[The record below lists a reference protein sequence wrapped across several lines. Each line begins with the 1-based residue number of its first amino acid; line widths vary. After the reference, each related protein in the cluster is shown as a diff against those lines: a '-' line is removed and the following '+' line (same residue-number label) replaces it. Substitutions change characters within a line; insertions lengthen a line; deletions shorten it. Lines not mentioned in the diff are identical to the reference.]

1 MDSEED
7 AVKTRGLTDLTHETK
22 DQLQDLN
29 LQMARF
35 EGILQEVQTSITSQ
49 SVLLQDLHS
58 QIFKGS
64 LNQSPA
70 ISLAVASAPMSS
82 RSILKK
88 QVRTE
93 DEAEMIPLPMEMP
106 QNLPILPGEVKLTRL
121 TCCLEPWKAPFL
133 RFTSK
138 NRLKEEYFQD
148 EATNHTKVSQFY
160 LSFSGIEWIE
170 LCTFFYFFVGFFGS
184 PTKKNMQFSLVSQ
197 VQKHQ
202 FPKLEGHGGIE
213 GHFSDPRRGTLHPG
227 RSMLQPWMNCLPS
240 WPGSSYKPTVVVT
253 STVHIARVQLL
264 KMKKHLLT

>member
-1 MDSEED
+1 M
-7 AVKTRGLTDLTHETK
+7 KTRGLADLTHETK

-64 LNQSPA
+64 SNQSPA

-106 QNLPILPGEVKLTRL
+106 QNLPILPGEVNVFPRL
-121 TCCLEPWKAPFL
+121 TCCLEPWKAPFKKDAPPKSDSKKNSFRTKRLITL
-133 RFTSK
+133 RFH
-138 NRLKEEYFQD
+138 NF
-148 EATNHTKVSQFY
+148 
-160 LSFSGIEWIE
+160 I
-170 LCTFFYFFVGFFGS
+170 C
-184 PTKKNMQFSLVSQ
+184 PSLES
-197 VQKHQ
+197 
-202 FPKLEGHGGIE
+202 
-213 GHFSDPRRGTLHPG
+213 
-227 RSMLQPWMNCLPS
+227 N
-240 WPGSSYKPTVVVT
+240 
-253 STVHIARVQLL
+253 
-264 KMKKHLLT
+264 

>member
-7 AVKTRGLTDLTHETK
+7 AVKTRGLTDLTHEMK

-70 ISLAVASAPMSS
+70 ISLAAVTSAPMSS

-93 DEAEMIPLPMEMP
+93 ESEAEMIPLPMEMP
-106 QNLPILPGEVKLTRL
+106 QNLPSILPGEVKLTRRK
-121 TCCLEPWKAPFL
+121 TCCLQKPWHSAPFFKIHL
-133 RFTSK
+133 PKTDS
-138 NRLKEEYFQD
+138 
-148 EATNHTKVSQFY
+148 
-160 LSFSGIEWIE
+160 
-170 LCTFFYFFVGFFGS
+170 
-184 PTKKNMQFSLVSQ
+184 KKNIFKTKRL
-197 VQKHQ
+197 
-202 FPKLEGHGGIE
+202 I
-213 GHFSDPRRGTLHPG
+213 TLSI
-227 RSMLQPWMNCLPS
+227 R
-240 WPGSSYKPTVVVT
+240 
-253 STVHIARVQLL
+253 I
-264 KMKKHLLT
+264 

>member
-1 MDSEED
+1 MFGYVALLFPSCCFGRWQHRSSRPAFGSKACCPLWGVLQSTSTPHRFLTPPFQMDSEED

-106 QNLPILPGEVKLTRL
+106 QNLPILPGEVKVFPRRK
-121 TCCLEPWKAPFL
+121 TCCLEKTMAWKAPFL
-133 RFTSK
+133 
-138 NRLKEEYFQD
+138 
-148 EATNHTKVSQFY
+148 
-160 LSFSGIEWIE
+160 
-170 LCTFFYFFVGFFGS
+170 
-184 PTKKNMQFSLVSQ
+184 
-197 VQKHQ
+197 
-202 FPKLEGHGGIE
+202 
-213 GHFSDPRRGTLHPG
+213 
-227 RSMLQPWMNCLPS
+227 
-240 WPGSSYKPTVVVT
+240 
-253 STVHIARVQLL
+253 
-264 KMKKHLLT
+264 

>member
-1 MDSEED
+1 MWLYCFLVAALVGGNIVHHDRHLAQKPVARCEVFYTPHRFLTPPFQMDSEED

-106 QNLPILPGEVKLTRL
+106 QNLPILPGEVNVFPRL
-121 TCCLEPWKAPFL
+121 TCCLE
-133 RFTSK
+133 
-138 NRLKEEYFQD
+138 
-148 EATNHTKVSQFY
+148 NH
-160 LSFSGIEWIE
+160 GI
-170 LCTFFYFFVGFFGS
+170 
-184 PTKKNMQFSLVSQ
+184 Q
-197 VQKHQ
+197 
-202 FPKLEGHGGIE
+202 
-213 GHFSDPRRGTLHPG
+213 
-227 RSMLQPWMNCLPS
+227 
-240 WPGSSYKPTVVVT
+240 
-253 STVHIARVQLL
+253 
-264 KMKKHLLT
+264 HLF